1 MLLFPGMDQQQNLI
15 IDSFIY
21 FSVINAFP
29 CVAAKDAIA
38 KGNIK
43 IMVAQHLAGPA
54 DDKGILNFI
63 LFF

>member
-1 MLLFPGMDQQQNLI
+1 MDQQQNLI
-15 IDSFIY
+15 IDSFHL
-21 FSVINAFP
+21 FLNNNAFP